1 MKPQDIHKLMH
12 DAALMLN
19 KTGVAGAAQK
29 RILES
34 FITQDPDMLLLK
46 KQARHLSTKDVPV
59 LIEGETGT
67 GKELIAQIL
76 HTGKLGRLVAVNCA
90 GISPQLLES
99 EFFGHKKGSFTGAFT
114 DRVGHF
120 EMANNGT
127 LFLDEIGELPID
139 LQAKLLRV
147 LETKTITRVG
157 ESDER
162 PINCRIVAA
171 TNRNLLEYSS
181 FRNDLYYRLSV
192 IVLKTKPLRDR
203 KDDIPLLINKFLKD
217 EGANFNSIYG
227 DNLVKARNYAVHG
240 QFSNEYAYNAIM
252 NEECVKNWP
261 GNIRELKNY
270 ITRKL
275 IFAEMEKDEI
285 TN

>member
-1 MKPQDIHKLMH
+1 MKQQDIHKLML
-12 DAALMLN
+12 DAQLMLN
-19 KTGVAGAAQK
+19 KTGVSAAAQHK
-29 RILES
+29 VMAS

-46 KQARHLSTKDVPV
+46 KQARHLSSKDVPV

-76 HTGKLGRLVAVNCA
+76 HTGQLGRLVAVNCA
-90 GISPQLLES
+90 GISPHLLES
-99 EFFGHKKGSFTGAFT
+99 EFFGHKKGSFTGAYQ
-114 DRVGHF
+114 DRIGHF

-127 LFLDEIGELPID
+127 LFLDEIGELPIE
-139 LQAKLLRV
+139 LQSKLLRV

-171 TNRNLLEYSS
+171 TNRNLLEYPQ

-203 KDDIPLLINKFLKD
+203 RDDIPLLVEKFLKD
-217 EGANFNSIYG
+217 EGANDLYVYLNK
-227 DNLVKARNYAVHG
+227 DKLRDA
-240 QFSNEYAYNAIM
+240 Q
-252 NEECVKNWP
+252 WP

-270 ITRKL
+270 ITKQVIL
-275 IFAEMEKDEI
+275 AEMEKDE
-285 TN
+285 N